1 MTVSRIDSSLFAR
14 TAEVARA
21 DGTEYYF
28 NTHRYRFETILQ
40 ALRPA
45 PRTVLEVGTA
55 PGYFTR
61 LLVGSGYTVSGVD
74 LAPERRAALWDELGV
89 EVRRANLD
97 QDPIPYPDQSF
108 EHVVFCEVI
117 EHLLFSPVPTLREIY
132 RVLKPGGSL
141 VLTTP
146 NDRFVSS
153 RLRLLGRML
162 LWQSTEPQ
170 DEFQR
175 KMNLQ
180 GLSHYQTHA
189 RTYTMDEL
197 VWVIWQGGLPDRRAR
212 ASRGVGAGGD
222 GATDPA
228 PPPVALSGQAWCVEA
243 GTGDSAAAF
252 DVAGDCRAACSPMSN
267 AHPTD
272 SRSYPIR
279 RANKAS

>member
-1 MTVSRIDSSLFAR
+1 MAGSRIDSPLFAQ
-14 TAEVARA
+14 TAAVARA
-21 DGTEYYF
+21 DGTEHYF
-28 NTHRYRFETILQ
+28 NTHRYRFETILR
-40 ALRPA
+40 ALPPA

-108 EHVVFCEVI
+108 DHVVFCEVI

-146 NDRFVSS
+146 NDRFVAS
-153 RLRLLGRML
+153 RLRLFARML

-197 VWVIWQGGLPDRRAR
+197 VWVIGKVGFQIAAHEHRVVWERVGMEQLTL
-212 ASRGVGAGGD
+212 RGQPLRYLAKHGVLKLTQAI
-222 GATDPA
+222 
-228 PPPVALSGQAWCVEA
+228 PPLRSMLLVVAERP
-243 GTGDSAAAF
+243 TGERMTT
-252 DVAGDCRAACSPMSN
+252 V
-267 AHPTD
+267 
-272 SRSYPIR
+272 
-279 RANKAS
+279 